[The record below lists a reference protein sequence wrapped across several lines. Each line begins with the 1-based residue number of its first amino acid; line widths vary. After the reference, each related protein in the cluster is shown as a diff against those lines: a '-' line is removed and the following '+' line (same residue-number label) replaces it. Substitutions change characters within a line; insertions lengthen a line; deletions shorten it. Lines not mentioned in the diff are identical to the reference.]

1 MFFFFRKNE
10 NIFIFKCVLKFFF
23 KGSIVEYF
31 IIVGMFKIFGIFF
44 VEYQRKYLIIFLVIF
59 LVLVV
64 EIIVGSVS
72 CK

>member
-1 MFFFFRKNE
+1 MFFFMRMRNE

-44 VEYQRKYLIIFLVIF
+44 VEY
-59 LVLVV
+59 
-64 EIIVGSVS
+64 
-72 CK
+72 